1 MFDIFIL
8 TSHRKQ
14 IINGYFQLPAGSH
27 HGGSHAIFSIG
38 PVTPDHA
45 GVYTC
50 YGSYN
55 KTPYEWSESSDP
67 VDIMITGKR
76 VLPGHQPLCDENS
89 YYIDSM
95 S

>member
-1 MFDIFIL
+1 MFDTFIL

-76 VLPGHQPLCDENS
+76 VLSGSHPLCD
-89 YYIDSM
+89 I
-95 S
+95 